1 MWAEVCV
8 HVCVIVHS
16 NHYWWGYGQGGSPCL
31 ATDIPDR
38 FVPAGDVLYGVV
50 FYETRVSVC
59 ASDKDVSKTVKTKVK
74 TEEQEAQIQVLY

>member
-8 HVCVIVHS
+8 HVCVSVHS

-38 FVPAGDVLYGVV
+38 FVPAGDVLYGFV

-59 ASDKDVSKTVKTKVK
+59 ASDKDVSKTVKTKVM